1 MDRSG
6 SKTNGHSSGTS
17 AQPSSDLYKQLINND
32 MVKELDDIEAI
43 SQQISQHAEV
53 LYNSWKTN
61 GMTQGPQFKLS
72 AAQAVSPSLDHSTNP
87 LSQNLRERGGTLSA
101 RPENGA
107 QQARQP
113 SHYNTLRTTS
123 YNDNGRVLTT
133 TFAHEG
139 RQSDD
144 PTQINSGFSHNS
156 LERQH
161 SGPYSHN
168 SLERHNSLPNQR
180 ASSDSSSS
188 PRQSTVSSPTSS
200 TRESP
205 ARGSSI
211 THISHPSSLTTDVG
225 PLELLASPN
234 LNGNLEELVT
244 SFVSTDKAKQAAR
257 NTISSTIMRRLG
269 SPNGSASPVRS
280 PSPTS
285 TLSYRGASPLRS
297 PMLTNTAR
305 SVSSPEPTSPR
316 TSSTNMFP
324 NEMAIPIQNQNRTA
338 SAFSLN
344 SDIHAPMQSI
354 FSKAPSP
361 SFNHNA
367 APNSKTSLLQV
378 QTERDQ
384 TDGIPI
390 PVKHIPI
397 AISLSTSEG
406 LKSPS
411 VLQNV
416 NKNPFPLA
424 VSKPNSEHM
433 QMPNLF
439 DDFGAVKDPETSIL
453 SMRKRFEEAK
463 QRMALSLPAREGG
476 VRPNSFTSMG
486 RSLFDRDSDRM
497 SLSPWGDDPSAFLL
511 EQFRRRNKRRMEI
524 PSAPHP
530 ELTAEQKQHI
540 SERSSGMQPG
550 APMRRMLPGGSVAER
565 VLMFEKSPSA
575 FGLDPVQV
583 RNMPQRK
590 EPTLTGTAI
599 TPWRSQ
605 MHDQLNKT
613 QITGKKERIVPISKL
628 ESGPTQNHTPSSL
641 SNSSQPLPV
650 FQPPVAQTFP
660 RRTTQPSTTFR
671 PPSLHLPGKEEIPKF
686 YFPNGNP
693 NGKPSA
699 ENVCKK
705 FTEAF
710 SKYKNNCVTNEELGQ
725 ILKVSGYPLFWKCP
739 VFQSAGGDKAETIS
753 LLQLSKAWR
762 RLVHNCH
769 DEAAQFVSVLTQG
782 ARTHL
787 VPEDM
792 VPLIQDVVD
801 THPGLLFLKEA
812 TEFHSRYVHTVIA
825 RIFYEVNRSWSGK
838 ITVSELRRSKFL
850 STLRLL
856 QDEDDIN
863 QVTDF
868 FSYEHFYVIYCKF
881 WELDKDHDLFIDR
894 EDLARH
900 NDHALSTRMIE
911 RIFSGAVTRGS
922 AQKEGR
928 MSYTEFVWFLLSEE
942 DKRHP
947 TAIEYWFRCMDL
959 DGDGVLSMYELEYF
973 YEEQLQRMEQLGI
986 ETLPF
991 DDCLCQMLDMIRPSK
1006 ANNINLKDLKY
1017 CKMTPVFFDTFFNL
1031 EKYLDHEQRDPFA
1044 TQRETDED
1052 GNELSDWDR
1061 FAAEEYEL
1069 LVAEEGN
1076 NEPMDDMC
1084 YEDGENPRMHM
1095 DESLD
1100 SEMIQ
1105 HDPPGSQP

>member
-6 SKTNGHSSGTS
+6 SKTNGHSSGQS
-17 AQPSSDLYKQLINND
+17 APPYSDLHKQLLNND

-87 LSQNLRERGGTLSA
+87 LSQNLRERGGSLSG

-139 RQSDD
+139 RQGDD

-168 SLERHNSLPNQR
+168 SLERHNSVPNQR
-180 ASSDSSSS
+180 AASDSSSS

-211 THISHPSSLTTDVG
+211 THITHPSSLTTDVG

-324 NEMAIPIQNQNRTA
+324 NEMAIPIQSQNRTA

-361 SFNHNA
+361 SCNPNA

-378 QTERDQ
+378 STERDH

-397 AISLSTSEG
+397 AISPSTSEG

-416 NKNPFPLA
+416 NKNPFQLA

-463 QRMALSLPAREGG
+463 QRMALSLPSREGG

-497 SLSPWGDDPSAFLL
+497 SSSPWGDDPSAFLL

-540 SERSSGMQPG
+540 SERSSGMVPG
-550 APMRRMLPGGSVAER
+550 APMSRRMLPGGSVAER

-575 FGLDPVQV
+575 FGLDPVAV

-605 MHDQLNKT
+605 VQDQLNKS
-613 QITGKKERIVPISKL
+613 QIPGKKERIVPISKL
-628 ESGPTQNHTPSSL
+628 ESGPTPISI
-641 SNSSQPLPV
+641 SSQPLPV

-693 NGKPSA
+693 TGKPSA

-705 FTEAF
+705 FGEAF

-725 ILKVSGYPLFWKCP
+725 VLKVSGYPLFWKCP
-739 VFQSAGGDKAETIS
+739 VFQAAGGDKAETIS

-762 RLVHNCH
+762 RLVNNCH
-769 DEAAQFVSVLTQG
+769 DEAAQFVSILTQG

-991 DDCLCQMLDMIRPSK
+991 DDCLCQMLDMIRPST
-1006 ANNINLKDLKY
+1006 ANQINLKDLKY

-1044 TQRETDED
+1044 TQRETDEE

-1084 YEDGENPRMHM
+1084 YEDGENPRMHV

-1105 HDPPGSQP
+1105 HDPPGPQP